1 MLHSHSHSFRATVF
15 STCDSSHRL
24 KLTAEHN
31 FYIKAQCATAFHHLF
46 IWANSIIYKVSM
58 ILNSKEMHSALHP
71 LKALL
76 GLTNCIFIKD

>member
-1 MLHSHSHSFRATVF
+1 MLQLHVFLRRTVF
-15 STCDSSHRL
+15 SSTRVSSHSL
-24 KLTAEHN
+24 KLTAVLN

-46 IWANSIIYKVSM
+46 IWGNSIIYGDSM

-76 GLTNCIFIKD
+76 LSEIASL